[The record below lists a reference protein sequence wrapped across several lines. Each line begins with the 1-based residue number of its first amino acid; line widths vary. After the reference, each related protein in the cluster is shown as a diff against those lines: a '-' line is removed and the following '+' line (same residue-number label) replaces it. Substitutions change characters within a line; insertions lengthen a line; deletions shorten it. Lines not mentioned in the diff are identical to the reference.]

1 MADGIC
7 KAKLEGDQW
16 IIQTDL
22 DGCGTEFNVD
32 TASEIIDFKVYFMLF
47 EGIATWLDTCHRIK
61 PQMSLTNFQDPC
73 ELETVTHFSECF
85 YNGT

>member
-47 EGIATWLDTCHRIK
+47 EDIATYRVGNAKCKIFYKPIGKINCFSTRILHL
-61 PQMSLTNFQDPC
+61 SLPKR
-73 ELETVTHFSECF
+73 
-85 YNGT
+85 